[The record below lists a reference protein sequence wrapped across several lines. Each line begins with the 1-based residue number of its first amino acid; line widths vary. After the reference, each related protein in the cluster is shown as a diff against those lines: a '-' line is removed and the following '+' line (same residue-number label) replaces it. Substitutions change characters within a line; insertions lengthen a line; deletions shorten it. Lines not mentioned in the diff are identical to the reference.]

1 MSSSFFIIKLKN
13 IEVKPSACPS
23 QEPRVLCLQRQPLSS
38 TRARDSVGDVPAV
51 RVDSH
56 MLRQVSFCNLLLKI
70 ALVFCSVWLG
80 CALWIRVATDPCSNC
95 GCWSPGCHRVSPH
108 FHPLTPCGCVSG
120 FSEAGLSGK
129 LCFGQHLLTP
139 CLGIW
144 PLMRS
149 VLWDMPRFPLWLNA
163 CLACWCPSCSHCIE
177 SKAQR
182 SIPPVLPRPDVLPGL
197 FFSVRETLKMFP
209 VLVAVSVCLC
219 LCQVF
224 VSFRSFYGHTW
235 GTWKIP
241 G

>member
-80 CALWIRVATDPCSNC
+80 CALWTRVATDPCSNC

-108 FHPLTPCGCVSG
+108 FHPLTPCGVCFRFFRGRVVWKAVLRPAPAYPVSG
-120 FSEAGLSGK
+120 NLAPHEVCA
-129 LCFGQHLLTP
+129 
-139 CLGIW
+139 LGH
-144 PLMRS
+144 
-149 VLWDMPRFPLWLNA
+149 A
-163 CLACWCPSCSHCIE
+163 
-177 SKAQR
+177 
-182 SIPPVLPRPDVLPGL
+182 
-197 FFSVRETLKMFP
+197 
-209 VLVAVSVCLC
+209 
-219 LCQVF
+219 
-224 VSFRSFYGHTW
+224 
-235 GTWKIP
+235 KIP
-241 G
+241 FAAQYMLGLLVSLVLSLY